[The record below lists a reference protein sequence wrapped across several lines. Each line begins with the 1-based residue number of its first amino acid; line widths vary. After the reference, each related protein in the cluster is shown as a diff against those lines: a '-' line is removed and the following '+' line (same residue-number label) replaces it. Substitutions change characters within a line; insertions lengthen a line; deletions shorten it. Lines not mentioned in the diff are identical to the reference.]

1 MSAQRE
7 SDITD
12 QVDSRLNDLFGED
25 DTPSKPKHTH
35 PADDSED
42 SMDDNTTNAELDN
55 RLDNFFE
62 KGKRANSDSGGSGI
76 DPKDLENSPIKDLK
90 SVILSLEWEITD
102 QVMQKLG
109 EEIRNLE
116 KQSKKDKIAVAFLQ
130 LLGSLGKYIRKKRAE
145 AHPDSIRL
153 LHAVYEQLELV
164 MLSKTLSDAEKKK
177 MLVAQVNN
185 YKTLKEEILV
195 AKEAPA
201 EPAVPPKPSAKK
213 TPQPRETIE
222 TAPEADAAEAGTG
235 AADTRLTVDTGALA
249 TGDLP
254 AMGQEILSAMEEMR
268 KTIQS
273 EFSELR
279 AELKRWRETR

>member
-7 SDITD
+7 SDITE

-25 DTPSKPKHTH
+25 ETPSKPKHMH
-35 PADDSED
+35 QADDSED
-42 SMDDNTTNAELDN
+42 PMDDNTPNNELDN
-55 RLDNFFE
+55 RLDSFFE
-62 KGKRANSDSGGSGI
+62 KGKRTSSDSDGSKI

-153 LHAVYEQLELV
+153 LHSVYEHLELV
-164 MLSKTLSDAEKKK
+164 MLSKTLSDSEKKK

-195 AKEAPA
+195 GRESQA
-201 EPAVPPKPSAKK
+201 EPAETPKPSAEK
-213 TPQPRETIE
+213 TARPGEGMETDH
-222 TAPEADAAEAGTG
+222 EADAKPG
-235 AADTRLTVDTGALA
+235 AAKTRLTVDTGALG
-249 TGDLP
+249 TGDLS

>member
-1 MSAQRE
+1 MSADNQ
-7 SDITD
+7 SGITE

-25 DTPSKPKHTH
+25 DDAQSKPTH
-35 PADDSED
+35 AQQADDSD
-42 SMDDNTTNAELDN
+42 DPMDDKATNAELDN

-62 KGKRANSDSGGSGI
+62 KGKRMKSDSAGGGI

-109 EEIRNLE
+109 EEIRKLE
-116 KQSKKDKIAVAFLQ
+116 KLSKKDKIVVAFLQ

-153 LHAVYEQLELV
+153 LHSVYENLELA
-164 MLSKTLSDAEKKK
+164 MLSKDLSDSEKKK

-195 AKEAPA
+195 AKDAAP
-201 EPAVPPKPSAKK
+201 EPEKPKAAPKAPS
-213 TPQPRETIE
+213 E
-222 TAPEADAAEAGTG
+222 TARKSPSYEEQETNLTVADAGG
-235 AADTRLTVDTGALA
+235 GRSADL
-249 TGDLP
+249 GDMPEMAKEVLR
-254 AMGQEILSAMEEMR
+254 AMEEMR

-279 AELKRWRETR
+279 AELKRWRETQR

>member
-1 MSAQRE
+1 MSADNE
-7 SDITD
+7 SDITE

-25 DTPSKPKHTH
+25 DAPSKPKHTH
-35 PADDSED
+35 QVDDSED
-42 SMDDNTTNAELDN
+42 SMDDNTTNTELDN
-55 RLDNFFE
+55 RLDTFFE
-62 KGKRANSDSGGSGI
+62 KGKRTNSDTGGSGI

-109 EEIRNLE
+109 EEIQRLE

-153 LHAVYEQLELV
+153 LHSVYEQLELV
-164 MLSKTLSDAEKKK
+164 MLSRNLSDAEKKK

-201 EPAVPPKPSAKK
+201 EPAETPKPSAKK
-213 TPQPRETIE
+213 TPQPRETME
-222 TAPEADAAEAGTG
+222 TAPETASEGG
-235 AADTRLTVDTGALA
+235 ESETRLSVDTGALA
-249 TGDLP
+249 TGDVS
-254 AMGQEILSAMEEMR
+254 AVGREILSAMEEMR

>member
-1 MSAQRE
+1 MSADNE
-7 SDITD
+7 SDLTE

-25 DTPSKPKHTH
+25 DAPSKPKHTH
-35 PADDSED
+35 QADDSED
-42 SMDDNTTNAELDN
+42 SMDDNTTNAELDT
-55 RLDNFFE
+55 RLDTFFE
-62 KGKRANSDSGGSGI
+62 KGKRTNSDTGGSGI

-109 EEIRNLE
+109 EEIRKLE

-153 LHAVYEQLELV
+153 LHSVYEQLELV
-164 MLSKTLSDAEKKK
+164 MLSRNLSDAEKKK

-185 YKTLKEEILV
+185 YKTLKEDILV

-201 EPAVPPKPSAKK
+201 EPAEIPKPPAKK
-213 TPQPRETIE
+213 TPRPREEME
-222 TAPEADAAEAGTG
+222 TAPKAAATEGG
-235 AADTRLTVDTGALA
+235 DSETRLPVDADALA
-249 TGDLP
+249 TGDVS
-254 AMGQEILSAMEEMR
+254 AVGREILSAMEEMR